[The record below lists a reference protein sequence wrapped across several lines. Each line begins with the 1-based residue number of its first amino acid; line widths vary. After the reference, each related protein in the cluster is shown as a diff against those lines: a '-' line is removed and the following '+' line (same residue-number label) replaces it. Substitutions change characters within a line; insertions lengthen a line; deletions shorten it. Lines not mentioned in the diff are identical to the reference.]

1 MKLSRQWRKNSLAPK
16 TSKPMQKVRWDVLGL
31 PDPRKVPS
39 SIPIEE
45 IRRQV
50 QDISSKGIKLQKGK
64 E

>member
-1 MKLSRQWRKNSLAPK
+1 MKFTTQWGGKSLRPK
-16 TSKPMQKVRWDVLGL
+16 TSKPIQKIRWDVLGL
-31 PDPRKVPS
+31 PDPKKVPS

-50 QDISSKGIKLQKGK
+50 QDISSKDIKLQ